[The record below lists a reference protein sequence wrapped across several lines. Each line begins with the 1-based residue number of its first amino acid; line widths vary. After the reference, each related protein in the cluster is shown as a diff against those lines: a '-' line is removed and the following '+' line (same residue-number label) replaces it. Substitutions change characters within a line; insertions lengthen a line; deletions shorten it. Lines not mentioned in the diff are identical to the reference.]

1 MPEINNN
8 FNNSSFSK
16 KSEEN
21 NKKRSKLPSRGQLF
35 IVFSLVILFVA
46 GTFLFIYLNP
56 EAIEKRKAEK
66 NTEDFIKIYE
76 GWEKQLSEDKYGG
89 KTPQETLDMFIE
101 ALRSGDLE
109 LASKFFSPEID
120 EDNPEEL
127 TWQGH
132 LEYLKSIKEKGYL
145 ERMVNDLENYDNEEN
160 YTENTHLFIY
170 RNEEGSTGIQ
180 IAVHFNKD
188 SGVWKIEN
196 FYE

>member
-35 IVFSLVILFVA
+35 IVFSLVILIVA

-56 EAIEKRKAEK
+56 EAVEKRKAEK
-66 NTEDFIKIYE
+66 NTEDFIEIYE
-76 GWEKQLSEDKYGG
+76 GWEKQLSEDTYGG
-89 KTPQETLDMFIE
+89 KTPQETLDMFIK

-132 LEYLKSIKEKGYL
+132 LEYLKGIEEKGFI
-145 ERMVNDLENYDNEEN
+145 ERMANDFQKFDDDFRWSENVHWFVFYNED
-160 YTENTHLFIY
+160 
-170 RNEEGSTGIQ
+170 GSTELE
-180 IAVHFNKD
+180 VSVSLNKD